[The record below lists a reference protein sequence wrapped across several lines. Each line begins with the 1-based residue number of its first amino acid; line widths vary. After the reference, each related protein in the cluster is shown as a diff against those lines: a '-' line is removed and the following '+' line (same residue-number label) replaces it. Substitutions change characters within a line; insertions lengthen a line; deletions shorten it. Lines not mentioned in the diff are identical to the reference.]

1 MTDDYDGVEVI
12 DGAGEHIGK
21 VERTFVDDSNAPRF
35 VEVKFG
41 TLLPKHRLIPSSVAD
56 LTDDGELQVPYT
68 KDVIEASP
76 DAPKSDTLEPADLDE
91 ITAYYRSDDESQ
103 SENEMQVESVAV
115 PTDAEGQ
122 SVASASEPPPG
133 RQFDIVDES
142 AGALQVGDEVPA
154 GLEAPI
160 RETAD
165 MVEVPVLEEVLVKK
179 TVVREILRVRKS
191 DLVEH
196 QTVEGDVRKE
206 DIEVDDEAGAVVD
219 SGVNPSAP

>member
-1 MTDDYDGVEVI
+1 VTDDYDGVEVV

-41 TLLPKHRLIPSSVAD
+41 TLLPKHRLIPTGEAD
-56 LTDDGELQVPYT
+56 LTDDGQLQVPYT

-76 DAPKSDTLEPADLDE
+76 DAPKSDTLEPADLDD
-91 ITAYYRSDDESQ
+91 ITAYYRRDDRNQ
-103 SENEMQVESVAV
+103 NENEIRTESVAV
-115 PTDAEGQ
+115 PTYSEGQ
-122 SVASASEPPPG
+122 SVTTVPQRTPSH
-133 RQFDIVDES
+133 QFDIVDES
-142 AGALQVGDEVPA
+142 GGALQVGDEVPA

-165 MVEVPVLEEVLVKK
+165 MVEVPVLEEILVKK

-191 DLVEH
+191 DIVE
-196 QTVEGDVRKE
+196 QETIEGDVRKE
-206 DIEVDDEAGAVVD
+206 GIEIDDEAGAVVD
-219 SGVNPSAP
+219 TGFHPSAP